1 MPNSHG
7 DGVERIT
14 RPLGAVIRDVG
25 LAVADGQQQ
34 LDDRLLDQYR
44 EHADDGLVDLETPW
58 YRFAEVEVDLEM
70 HFHTVEEHETVPEHV
85 REVAEKRGNVP
96 DRVQQYGLVATPATP
111 SETSVSEGER
121 GGSSHIRFRIVPVT
135 PPTIARGNRTDG
147 ESGENGG
154 SGENSGNTGTDDNE
168 DSAVR

>member
-1 MPNSHG
+1 MPNSDG

-14 RPLGAVIRDVG
+14 RPLGSVIRDVG

-34 LDDRLLDQYR
+34 LDDRLFDQYR
-44 EHADDGLVDLETPW
+44 EHADDGLFDLETPW

-70 HFHTVEEHETVPEHV
+70 YFHTVEEHEVAPEHV

-111 SETSVSEGER
+111 AGAGSSTDEER
-121 GGSSHIRFRIVPVT
+121 GSSRIRFRIVPVT
-135 PPTIARGNRTDG
+135 PPTVARGTDADPDG
-147 ESGENGG
+147 DSSSGPE
-154 SGENSGNTGTDDNE
+154 T
-168 DSAVR
+168 R